1 MVEDENIKDEESE
14 EKVDVSE
21 DTKEE
26 IFNNSSVDDDVSD
39 FNISSTILSTA
50 NVVVNRQSPRLEEI
64 AEEHQDEK
72 DWEKSDESTEEKDEK
87 DFYNSS
93 GSSYSL
99 NEGEDSSRDRDGDLY
114 TQKSSSIYTQKNEG
128 VYTQKSEGAYSE
140 NKEQGKVYSPGK
152 KHTKGY
158 EEFTN
163 TRRSG
168 RSMLEVAGF
177 EDKEKQRTR
186 EMRSFVQY
194 DSKMD

>member
-1 MVEDENIKDEESE
+1 MTEDENIKDDESE
-14 EKVDVSE
+14 EVDVSK
-21 DTKEE
+21 DIEE
-26 IFNNSSVDDDVSD
+26 EVFAENPVDDDVSD

-72 DWEKSDESTEEKDEK
+72 DWEESDEFAEEKNEK

-93 GSSYSL
+93 SNSYGV
-99 NEGEDSSRDRDGDLY
+99 NEGEDSPRDRDSDLY
-114 TQKSSSIYTQKNEG
+114 TQKSSDIYTQKSSD
-128 VYTQKSEGAYSE
+128 VYNE
-140 NKEQGKVYSPGK
+140 NKEQGKIYSPGK

-158 EEFTN
+158 EEFTD

-168 RSMLEVAGF
+168 RSMLEIAGF
-177 EDKEKQRTR
+177 EDKEKQKNR